1 MLDNEN
7 GKKEDNKEI
16 KEKEKEKKE
25 VEKKEEI
32 LKEPLGEK
40 ISILH
45 YIENPNI
52 IDNIES
58 PRSIRAM
65 FQIGLIM
72 DDIRYLSFSEYINNN
87 PTFISLPK
95 EIQKKRYDFWEK
107 YRIDKIQKIK
117 ELRDAI
123 IEEEKINNDNNGKN
137 EEINININE
146 ENNKEIKSSA
156 INEELRQFERM
167 KRKNEMDL
175 INRVEFE
182 LKRQIMLKEGEG
194 KIRRQNMKID
204 NFRKSMEIKNEIEKK
219 KNEKEENN
227 DNQNMDDI
235 KKENEI
241 LKVQNSKLKDELKF
255 IEEQIQKF
263 IKANEKLAQSK

>member
-25 VEKKEEI
+25 VEIKEEI

-58 PRSIRAM
+58 PRSINAM

-107 YRIDKIQKIK
+107 SRIDKIQKIK

-123 IEEEKINNDNNGKN
+123 IEK
-137 EEINININE
+137 
-146 ENNKEIKSSA
+146 
-156 INEELRQFERM
+156 M
-167 KRKNEMDL
+167 KK
-175 INRVEFE
+175 
-182 LKRQIMLKEGEG
+182 
-194 KIRRQNMKID
+194 
-204 NFRKSMEIKNEIEKK
+204 
-219 KNEKEENN
+219 
-227 DNQNMDDI
+227 
-235 KKENEI
+235 
-241 LKVQNSKLKDELKF
+241 
-255 IEEQIQKF
+255 
-263 IKANEKLAQSK
+263 